1 MAGVTSGADPDRLDE
16 ISELMR
22 GHAEQIGQLSETLG
36 HASTVLRASWS
47 GPDME
52 YLLAQTDHLRPEMAR
67 TGSTLVAF
75 ADQLRHQADE
85 QRRGSGEGGGAGR
98 PGARDGEGIRGGR
111 HITGVPQ
118 GFRDLVGGMT
128 SGEGRSPFDLP
139 AGAMTNAIGDG
150 PQTDPGEVEQ
160 PGYVSN
166 SDDVEGGKV
175 IKGQVTGTETVA
187 VSREFVD
194 SEGRSVQTTTV
205 SVRAEAGIA
214 GEAGG
219 DLTGGGFSASG
230 GKEASYEVTAPVG
243 VDPLS
248 IDPNDPMSWPP
259 GVSVRFS
266 EEYFA
271 AFDAEA
277 RFRGLMAGAGYE
289 FGTEGYVEI
298 SRGDGDQVVVQ
309 VGDAE
314 FLRSSSELGLGTPD
328 ANVKAGASSET
339 SSGTAREVTIDMST
353 PGGRATFD
361 DVMIGKPPAADAP
374 GVVDVADL
382 TVFNASK
389 SVDLSMTAGD
399 VSAGGTLA
407 EWGAGGVQRTHADG
421 TTTLDWTG
429 EAQGRQVGGTAS
441 FDADGN
447 MVVEDNTYYIRME
460 GVDPTTAAEYNRN
473 YLGEDVTPTHDQNVV
488 INFTHDDLA
497 TMRYQAAATHASIVN
512 ANPEN
517 FPNFPAA
524 ADGHVTSEDVLRYF
538 EEHPDTAGTD
548 LRDIATGDTTMT
560 ILGAQSDQEMLRV
573 LMLGDGPL
581 VVQRDLAGDYHTATG
596 NYVRPVGDITS
607 ARSA

>member
-52 YLLAQTDHLRPEMAR
+52 HLLAQTDHLRPEMAR

-85 QRRGSGEGGGAGR
+85 QRRGSGEGGRAGR

-111 HITGVPQ
+111 GLTGVPQ

-139 AGAMTNAIGDG
+139 GGAMTNAIGDG
-150 PQTDPGEVEQ
+150 PQTDPGQVEQ
-160 PGYVSN
+160 PGSVSN
-166 SDDVEGGKV
+166 SDTVEGGKV
-175 IKGQVTGTETVA
+175 VKGQVTGTETVA
-187 VSREFVD
+187 VSKEFVD

-205 SVRAEAGIA
+205 SVRAEAGVA

-219 DLTGGGFSASG
+219 DLTGGGFSAGG

-259 GVSVRFS
+259 GVSVRFG

-314 FLRSSSELGLGTPD
+314 FLRASSELGLGTPD

-389 SVDLSMTAGD
+389 SVDLSVTAGD
-399 VSAGGTLA
+399 VSAGGTLS
-407 EWGAGGVQRTHADG
+407 EWSAGGVQRTHADG

-429 EAQGRQVGGTAS
+429 EDRGTQVGGTAT
-441 FDADGN
+441 FDANGDMIDGKSTYYMRLEGVSPEAAAQYNNMYLDDPGTPAHDNNVVLNFTSGDLAQMKTQAAQTQAAMINADPEYYHDFPGASDGN
-447 MVVEDNTYYIRME
+447 V
-460 GVDPTTAAEYNRN
+460 TA
-473 YLGEDVTPTHDQNVV
+473 
-488 INFTHDDLA
+488 
-497 TMRYQAAATHASIVN
+497 S
-512 ANPEN
+512 
-517 FPNFPAA
+517 
-524 ADGHVTSEDVLRYF
+524 DVLR
-538 EEHPDTAGTD
+538 HCKDNPDAVID
-548 LRDIATGDTTMT
+548 LGGPNSATQVILTSGSDAEILRAMMATG
-560 ILGAQSDQEMLRV
+560 
-573 LMLGDGPL
+573 GPL
-581 VVQRDLAGDYHTATG
+581 EFQTELAVDYYGAKG
-596 NYVRPVGDITS
+596 ERIDPVGEVTS
-607 ARSA
+607 QRSA